1 MAGIFVVAKKEFL
14 DHVMG
19 KKFLVILAI
28 LMIISFLAMHQGVE
42 SYNKQLDSYKERTA
56 EIEEH
61 PEGMPRGWMPE
72 KPSILFVFQMMSML
86 FGILGAIL
94 AIAIG
99 FNLISG
105 EKESGSLK
113 SLLSHPVFR
122 DTIINGKALGGMGAL
137 GFAMLVMTLLSIGIL
152 MMLGIMLTGD
162 EFVRIFVF
170 MGFTLLFMFSFFA
183 IALMCSTIAKN
194 STRAIT
200 YSLVIFV
207 VISAVMPIAG
217 SIVGMQLAGDM
228 PEYPGMSRQDIN
240 EAEGEAI
247 SYEAEGEAISNIEE
261 HREEQERI
269 REEWEEE
276 MQEYGKKVMRVQ
288 EMFSI
293 GDPSSNFDKVS
304 DAVLDPT
311 FEPLRGFFG
320 LGGEESRAETS
331 ILEALGM
338 VWKNLLVLL
347 VFPVVMFAI
356 AYIKFMRMDIR

>member
-1 MAGIFVVAKKEFL
+1 MAGISVVAKKEFL

-19 KKFLVILAI
+19 RKFLVILAI
-28 LMIISFLAMHQGVE
+28 LMIISLLAMYQGVE

-56 EIEEH
+56 EIEEQ
-61 PEGMPRGWMPE
+61 PEGMPPGWMPE

-152 MMLGIMLTGD
+152 MMLGIMPTGD
-162 EFVRIFVF
+162 EFARILVF

-183 IALMCSTIAKN
+183 IALMCSAIAKN

-200 YSLVIFV
+200 YTLVIFI
-207 VISAVMPIAG
+207 VISFVMPIAG
-217 SIVGMQLAGDM
+217 TFAGMHLAGDM
-228 PEYPGMSRQDIN
+228 PEFEMVYEIN
-240 EAEGEAI
+240 ESEDIGKEA
-247 SYEAEGEAISNIEE
+247 
-261 HREEQERI
+261 QERI
-269 REEWEEE
+269 QEERQEE
-276 MQEYGKKVMRVQ
+276 MQEYWKKVMGIQ

-293 GDPSSNFDKVS
+293 ADPKSNFERVS
-304 DAVLDPT
+304 SAVLNPR
-311 FEPLRGFFG
+311 FQSFRGFFG
-320 LGGEESRAETS
+320 PRTEPPAETS

-347 VFPVVMFAI
+347 VFPVIMFAI
-356 AYIKFMRMDIR
+356 AYVKFMRMDIR

>member
-1 MAGIFVVAKKEFL
+1 
-14 DHVMG
+14 
-19 KKFLVILAI
+19 
-28 LMIISFLAMHQGVE
+28 
-42 SYNKQLDSYKERTA
+42 
-56 EIEEH
+56 
-61 PEGMPRGWMPE
+61 
-72 KPSILFVFQMMSML
+72 ILFVFLPMSFL

-152 MMLGIMLTGD
+152 MMLGIMPTGD
-162 EFVRIFVF
+162 EFVRILVF

-200 YSLVIFV
+200 YSLVIFI
-207 VISAVMPIAG
+207 VISFVMPAAG
-217 SIVGMQLAGDM
+217 MFVGMQLAGDRH
-228 PEYPGMSRQDIN
+228 ELSGSVTYEVN
-240 EAEGEAI
+240 ESEGEGI
-247 SYEAEGEAISNIEE
+247 SE
-261 HREEQERI
+261 EEQDRIQEERQ
-269 REEWEEE
+269 EE
-276 MQEYGKKVMRVQ
+276 MQEYWEKMVGVQ
-288 EMFSI
+288 EMFTI
-293 GDPSSNFDKVS
+293 ADPKSNFEKVS
-304 DAVLDPT
+304 SAVLNPT

-320 LGGEESRAETS
+320 PWEGESRAETS

-338 VWKNLLVLL
+338 VWKNSLVLV
-347 VFPVVMFAI
+347 VFPVIMFAI
-356 AYIKFMRMDIR
+356 AYIRFMRMDIR

>member
-1 MAGIFVVAKKEFL
+1 MAGISVVAKKEFR

-19 KKFLVILAI
+19 WKFLVILAI
-28 LMIISFLAMHQGVE
+28 LMLISLLAMHQGVE
-42 SYNKQLDSYKERTA
+42 SYNKQLDSYKEQTA

-61 PEGMPRGWMPE
+61 PEVMPPRGMPE
-72 KPSILFVFQMMSML
+72 KPSILSVFHVMSML
-86 FGILGAIL
+86 FGILYAIL

-137 GFAMLVMTLLSIGIL
+137 GFAMLIMTLLSIGIL
-152 MMLGIMLTGD
+152 MMLGIMPTGD
-162 EFVRIFVF
+162 EFVRILVF
-170 MGFTLLFMFSFFA
+170 MGFSLLFMFSFFA
-183 IALMCSTIAKN
+183 IALMCSTITKN

-200 YSLVIFV
+200 YTLAIFV
-207 VISAVMPIAG
+207 VISFVMPTAG
-217 SIVGMQLAGDM
+217 IFVGMQLAGDM
-228 PEYPGMSRQDIN
+228 PEYPGMGRQEIN
-240 EAEGEAI
+240 ESEGEGI
-247 SYEAEGEAISNIEE
+247 SKEE
-261 HREEQERI
+261 QIEEQERI
-269 REEWEEE
+269 REEWQEE
-276 MQEYGKKVMRVQ
+276 MQEYWKKVMGIR

-293 GDPSSNFDKVS
+293 GDPKSNFEKVS
-304 DAVLDPT
+304 SAVLNPR
-311 FEPLRGFFG
+311 FQSIFVFGGPMGEPP
-320 LGGEESRAETS
+320 AETS
-331 ILEALGM
+331 ILEALRM

>member
-1 MAGIFVVAKKEFL
+1 MAGISVVAKKEFL

-28 LMIISFLAMHQGVE
+28 LMIISLLAMHLGVE
-42 SYNKQLDSYKERTA
+42 SYNERLDSYKEGMA

-61 PEGMPRGWMPE
+61 PEGMPPGWMEE
-72 KPSILFVFQMMSML
+72 KPTILLVFQQMSGL
-86 FGILGAIL
+86 FGLLGAIL

-137 GFAMLVMTLLSIGIL
+137 GFAMLIMTLLSIGIL
-152 MMLGIMLTGD
+152 MMLGIMPTGD
-162 EFVRIFVF
+162 EFVRILAF
-170 MGFTLLFMFSFFA
+170 MGFSLLFMFSFFA

-228 PEYPGMSRQDIN
+228 PEYPEMARHEIN
-240 EAEGEAI
+240 ESEGGI
-247 SYEAEGEAISNIEE
+247 SE
-261 HREEQERI
+261 EEQERI
-269 REEWEEE
+269 EEE
-276 MQEYGKKVMRVQ
+276 FQEYWDKVMRMQ
-288 EMFSI
+288 EMFLI
-293 GDPSSNFDKVS
+293 ADPLSNFNKVS
-304 DAVLDPT
+304 SATLDPR

-320 LGGEESRAETS
+320 PRGGESRAETS

-338 VWKNLLVLL
+338 VWKSLLVLL
-347 VFPVVMFAI
+347 LFPVIMFAI

>member
-1 MAGIFVVAKKEFL
+1 MDRIFVVAKKEFL

-28 LMIISFLAMHQGVE
+28 LMIISLLAIYQGVE
-42 SYNKQLDSYKERTA
+42 SYNEQLESYKEQIA

-61 PEGMPRGWMPE
+61 PEGMPPGWMPE

-122 DTIINGKALGGMGAL
+122 DTVINGKALGGMGAL

-152 MMLGIMLTGD
+152 MMLGIMPTGD
-162 EFVRIFVF
+162 EFVRILVF

-183 IALMCSTIAKN
+183 ISLMCSTIAKN

-200 YSLVIFV
+200 YTLVIFI
-207 VISAVMPIAG
+207 VISFVMPIAG
-217 SIVGMQLAGDM
+217 TFVGMQLAGDM
-228 PEYPGMSRQDIN
+228 PEFSGMRIQEIN
-240 EAEGEAI
+240 EPEGGI
-247 SYEAEGEAISNIEE
+247 SE
-261 HREEQERI
+261 EEQVRI
-269 REEWEEE
+269 QEEF
-276 MQEYGKKVMRVQ
+276 QEWWDKVMGVQ

-293 GDPSSNFDKVS
+293 ADPKSNFEKVS
-304 DAVLDPT
+304 AAVLNPR
-311 FEPLRGFFG
+311 FQSFRGFFG
-320 LGGEESRAETS
+320 PMGELPAETS

-338 VWKNLLVLL
+338 VWKNLLVLVL
-347 VFPVVMFAI
+347 FPVVMFAI
-356 AYIKFMRMDIR
+356 AYVKFMRMDIR

>member
-1 MAGIFVVAKKEFL
+1 MAGIFVVAKKEFM

-28 LMIISFLAMHQGVE
+28 LMLISLLAMHQGVE
-42 SYNKQLDSYKERTA
+42 SYNEQLDSYKEQIA
-56 EIEEH
+56 GIEEH
-61 PEGMPRGWMPE
+61 PEGMPPGWMPE

-86 FGILGAIL
+86 FGILYAIL

-152 MMLGIMLTGD
+152 MMLGIMPTGD
-162 EFVRIFVF
+162 EFVRILVF

-200 YSLVIFV
+200 YTLVIFRRRHKRRRTRENTRR
-207 VISAVMPIAG
+207 I
-217 SIVGMQLAGDM
+217 
-228 PEYPGMSRQDIN
+228 PGMV
-240 EAEGEAI
+240 G
-247 SYEAEGEAISNIEE
+247 
-261 HREEQERI
+261 
-269 REEWEEE
+269 
-276 MQEYGKKVMRVQ
+276 
-288 EMFSI
+288 
-293 GDPSSNFDKVS
+293 
-304 DAVLDPT
+304 
-311 FEPLRGFFG
+311 
-320 LGGEESRAETS
+320 
-331 ILEALGM
+331 
-338 VWKNLLVLL
+338 
-347 VFPVVMFAI
+347 
-356 AYIKFMRMDIR
+356 